1 MAKTKTH
8 TQLDEELKNCNNM
21 DQVLDCV
28 QKHYDLSKPFGL
40 ATKLLVI
47 AGVKKILDMVKAQ
60 PRVTINK

>member
-1 MAKTKTH
+1 MRNVNE
-8 TQLDEELKNCNNM
+8 QLDKELKNCNNM

-47 AGVKKILDMVKAQ
+47 TGVKKILDLVKAQ
-60 PRVTINK
+60 PRQTWEK